1 MYYRHSMSVK
11 HTYIS
16 HGQSLFSP
24 PLSYPDKSDMYQ
36 PSPHTL
42 NKITRPICLWVV
54 SVNPFNW
61 WKIDLKVISKFVY
74 GKGNVSY
81 QCCKQ
86 MIAVLNED
94 PQVYMDVFTILEK

>member
-1 MYYRHSMSVK
+1 MYYRDSMSFK
-11 HTYIS
+11 HTFIS

-36 PSPHTL
+36 PSPHML
-42 NKITRPICLWVV
+42 NKIMRPISLWVV

-61 WKIDLKVISKFVY
+61 CKIDFKVISKFVY

-81 QCCKQ
+81 QCSKQ
-86 MIAVLNED
+86 TIAVLNED